1 MRARIGG
8 FLEGECECMGA
19 SYDQMRARGMLGK
32 PDYHEL
38 GVRLA
43 IALSMVEGVYSE
55 AERCSDA

>member
-1 MRARIGG
+1 MSQSQEAAQKLRASG
-8 FLEGECECMGA
+8 
-19 SYDQMRARGMLGK
+19 DQMRARGMLGK